1 MLLSL
6 IEFFTINIRTSLDRP
21 DVTLHFW
28 CTSPIAASFIIII
41 MNFKIRLS
49 IGVCVTVIVPGDI
62 DRLLMVSLPDHI
74 LVSLFKE
81 VVDFII
87 KLFSV
92 TMITNLFLVFLV
104 DDIGPSVT
112 SMTDLLSSMT
122 LLALFG
128 NDGNLFTSSFI
139 TVGAIAS
146 TSLSI
151 CLSPLF
157 LFIFHLDHTIML
169 DSLNFLPHSK
179 EFNHLFCLD
188 SSCDELSNRHF
199 ILCVEGCVHVVVT
212 VYL

>member
-6 IEFFTINIRTSLDRP
+6 IEFFTINIRTSLDRS

-28 CTSPIAASFIIII
+28 CTSPINVGFISV

-62 DRLLMVSLPDHI
+62 DRLLMMSLPDHI

-81 VVDFII
+81 SVDFII
-87 KLFSV
+87 QLFSV
-92 TMITNLFLVFLV
+92 TVITYLFLVFLV

-112 SMTDLLSSMT
+112 SMTNFFSSMT
-122 LLALFG
+122 LRALFG
-128 NDGNLFTSSFI
+128 NNRNLFTNSFL
-139 TVGAIAS
+139 TGGAIAP

-157 LFIFHLDHTIML
+157 LLVFHLNHTIML

-179 EFNHLFCLD
+179 EFNHLFGID
-188 SSCDELSNRHF
+188 SSCNELSNRHF
-199 ILCVEGCVHVVVT
+199 ILLVEGSVHVVVVT
-212 VYL
+212 I